1 MITNAGSLERYKTT
15 CNAAHAIAAHPHSS
29 TEACS
34 RNASPVSAL
43 PRDFLEFFDL
53 RRRARRTGCAI
64 EIEDV
69 DPSARR
75 PSLTRT
81 SGSRYGPARASRFP
95 ASGRS
100 ARPRR
105 CRRVKFFRG
114 ITGTGSN
121 GIIRPTFT
129 VENTSRCAS
138 ICKRGVK
145 HLREY
150 HPGPSTKNREPR
162 FERPPRDVSL
172 RRTSWLTPRRRV
184 TRAVDPLRPRP
195 RASIVSLGP
204 KDRRLGPRAVA
215 GRPSRRARGRRDE
228 ALLFSRRPSGTPT
241 ARERRRPRRADA
253 SMTKVPRRDVSETD
267 RGGSI
272 RAAAPGAEILKITTR
287 SSHSPVSRSDAR
299 WLAREKNARVT
310 TRDRALTPPSPI
322 LLDAD
327 TSGDS
332 SDTIF
337 NDSLTDDAAWPPP
350 RGRAKVRAHS
360 ASESNRRDLEAAR

>member
-1 MITNAGSLERYKTT
+1 MCLHLQTW
-15 CNAAHAIAAHPHSS
+15 
-29 TEACS
+29 
-34 RNASPVSAL
+34 
-43 PRDFLEFFDL
+43 
-53 RRRARRTGCAI
+53 
-64 EIEDV
+64 
-69 DPSARR
+69 
-75 PSLTRT
+75 
-81 SGSRYGPARASRFP
+81 
-95 ASGRS
+95 
-100 ARPRR
+100 
-105 CRRVKFFRG
+105 
-114 ITGTGSN
+114 
-121 GIIRPTFT
+121 
-129 VENTSRCAS
+129 
-138 ICKRGVK
+138 VK
-145 HLREY
+145 HLYDENTTLV
-150 HPGPSTKNREPR
+150 STKNREPR
-162 FERPPRDVSL
+162 VERPPRDVSL

-204 KDRRLGPRAVA
+204 KDRRLGLRAVA

-228 ALLFSRRPSGTPT
+228 ALLFSRRPSETPT

-272 RAAAPGAEILKITTR
+272 RAAAPGAGILKIATR
-287 SSHSPVSRSDAR
+287 SSHSSVSRSDAR

-310 TRDRALTPPSPI
+310 TRDRALTPPFPI

-350 RGRAKVRAHS
+350 RGRTKVRAHS
-360 ASESNRRDLEAAR
+360 ASESNRRDLEIAR